1 MKQININTEELNA
14 NIEMLKLKN
23 EKVKEIFS
31 NIEQRMNQSQDYWQ
45 SSTSELIMEEFRM
58 LYSEFS
64 KIKESNDKYIS
75 FLQNIV
81 STDYINKEDSLND
94 IIDNNI

>member
-1 MKQININTEELNA
+1 MKQININTEELNS
-14 NIEMLKLKN
+14 NIERLKLKN

-31 NIEQRMNQSQDYWQ
+31 NIEQRINQSQDYWQ
-45 SSTSELIMEEFRM
+45 SSTSELILEEFRM

-64 KIKESNDKYIS
+64 KIKASNDKYIN

-81 STDYINKEDSLND
+81 STDYTNKEDSLNKL
-94 IIDNNI
+94 IDSNI